1 MITKQKS
8 LALVNSLIAERS
20 GEIFFVSEKRS
31 PHQKLIRDSL
41 QARLRGTHGVFRDGG
56 RGLGKRGENSH
67 RTKLRVLSFYFRLSL
82 RHLGGCRHTRRRL
95 KLSVRMHRHLS
106 DKTQIP

>member
-1 MITKQKS
+1 VITKQES
-8 LALVNSLIAERS
+8 LALLNSLIAERS

-41 QARLRGTHGVFRDGG
+41 QARVRGTHGVFRDGG

-67 RTKLRVLSFYFRLSL
+67 RTKLRVLSFY
-82 RHLGGCRHTRRRL
+82 
-95 KLSVRMHRHLS
+95 SVC
-106 DKTQIP
+106 P

>member
-41 QARLRGTHGVFRDGG
+41 QVRVRGAHGIFRDGG
-56 RGLGKRGENSH
+56 RGLGKRGKNSPGETS
-67 RTKLRVLSFYFRLSL
+67 RTELLLPSVPETFR
-82 RHLGGCRHTRRRL
+82 
-95 KLSVRMHRHLS
+95 RMPPYALAS
-106 DKTQIP
+106 